1 MERGGT
7 QRLHEVREMT
17 FFTRCPSISDST
29 VAACLFTILI
39 SLFLAPNGS
48 YSIQSTIDLSCSS
61 NRSHSTVVLDLK
73 FPNMSSTYNVL
84 EKERSE
90 PSKIIVVSSAYWDSL
105 QSELPNLIPRI
116 SVSLLTALPKI
127 SAPKINK

>member
-1 MERGGT
+1 MNLSRGL
-7 QRLHEVREMT
+7 Q
-17 FFTRCPSISDST
+17 F
-29 VAACLFTILI
+29 
-39 SLFLAPNGS
+39 
-48 YSIQSTIDLSCSS
+48 
-61 NRSHSTVVLDLK
+61 SHSLLS
-73 FPNMSSTYNVL
+73 NLIHLQMSSTYNVL

-105 QSELPNLIPRI
+105 HSELPNLIPRI